1 MPLFHFDVIEN
12 GVTVRDDEGIDG
24 LTVEGAKLEAARA
37 AAEMMRDRAGR
48 TAEPADISIIVRDGT
63 PTPVCTVTVALAI
76 Q

>member
-12 GVTVRDDEGIDG
+12 GVTDRDEEGIDG

-37 AAEMMRDRAGR
+37 ASEMMRDRAGQK
-48 TAEPADISIIVRDGT
+48 AEPADISIIVRDGT
-63 PTPVCTVTVALAI
+63 PTPVCTVIVALSI